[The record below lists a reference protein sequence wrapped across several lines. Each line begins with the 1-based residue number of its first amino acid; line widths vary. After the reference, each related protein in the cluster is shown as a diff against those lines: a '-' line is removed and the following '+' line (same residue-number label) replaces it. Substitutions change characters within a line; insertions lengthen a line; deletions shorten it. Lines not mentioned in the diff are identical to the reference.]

1 MAILVSPSNNTG
13 WGLTKT
19 YMYGGA
25 REFSDD
31 TPVHVR
37 EYYRAP
43 WGSKKGRVVRRRRR
57 RRAAARAV
65 EDIAEAAAEAVAEA
79 TTRRKRKRRG
89 RRPWGRKKRRVVVVR
104 NANGQQ
110 VAVQAS
116 TSS

>member
-13 WGLTKT
+13 WGLGRN

-43 WGSKKGRVVRRRRR
+43 WGSKKGRVVRRRRAA
-57 RRAAARAV
+57 RAAANIV
-65 EDIAEAAAEAVAEA
+65 EAAAEAVAQV
-79 TTRRKRKRRG
+79 RRKRKRRG
-89 RRPWGRKKRRVVVVR
+89 RRPWSRRKRRNVIVVR
-104 NANGQQ
+104 NNDGQR

-116 TSS
+116 ADTP